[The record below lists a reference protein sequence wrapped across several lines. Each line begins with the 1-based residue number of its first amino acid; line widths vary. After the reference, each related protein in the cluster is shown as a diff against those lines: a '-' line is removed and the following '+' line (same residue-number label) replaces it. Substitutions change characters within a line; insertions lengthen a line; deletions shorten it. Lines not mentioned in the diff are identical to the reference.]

1 VNQLSDP
8 HQKIQDLI
16 NPAGSRRAL
25 VVEGPDDKPF
35 YERQL
40 DAAHPTWRSTWI
52 VGVATGKQRVLDILK
67 LEPTWIGVADTDE
80 SDATATAAYRVQ
92 HPNLHFTPR
101 YCMES
106 YYVLAAELWAL
117 LPTAIRA
124 SFPGGLPAFT
134 AAINAP
140 LDQWVRHGALW
151 RVINPLWKGI
161 RTRGFVDSLLDF
173 NAAQNDGQI
182 QATLAAWDAYL
193 DPARLFAD
201 FQNELVA
208 ANGLPVDERLK
219 TIVHGKHFFEDHV
232 RVVLNNL
239 FRRGQ
244 PAWGHADWLNDLRKS
259 QPAHSDFAP
268 LWAAMQLP

>member
-1 VNQLSDP
+1 MNQLSDP
-8 HQKIQDLI
+8 HQKIRNLI

-25 VVEGPDDKPF
+25 VVEGPDDKLF

-40 DAAHPTWRSTWI
+40 DAAHPTWRSTWV

-67 LEPTWIGVADTDE
+67 LEPTWIGVVDTDE
-80 SDATATAAYRVQ
+80 SDATATDTHRAQ

-124 SFPGGLPAFT
+124 SFPGGLPVFT
-134 AAINAP
+134 AALNAP

-173 NAAQNDGQI
+173 SAAQNDGQI
-182 QATLAAWDAYL
+182 KATLAAWDAYL

-259 QPAHSDFAP
+259 QPAHPDFAP